1 MEVVV
6 GGTLAAVE
14 REDNEERRRRRRRRR
29 EDCIGLLGEW
39 LLVVDVIFVEWKG
52 FCGVASTLILQQYL
66 ACGSRFLLS

>member
-14 REDNEERRRRRRRRR
+14 REDNERRRRKRRRR

-52 FCGVASTLILQQYL
+52 FVVLDRTPH
-66 ACGSRFLLS
+66 